1 MFARIAAVAAFFSL
15 PILAAAGSC
24 NTGDI
29 QCCNSL
35 EQSNSAAAAGIL
47 SVIGVNVQDVTG
59 LIGLQ
64 CNPITAVGVGAGS
77 SCSQQP
83 VCCQNNN
90 VGGLVSVGCVPV
102 SV

>member
-1 MFARIAAVAAFFSL
+1 MFARIVAVAAIFSL

-24 NTGDI
+24 NTGDV

-35 EQSNSAAAAGIL
+35 EESNSAAGAGIL
-47 SVIGVNVQDVTG
+47 SAIGINVQDVTG

-64 CNPITAVGVGAGS
+64 CSPITAIGVGSGS

-90 VGGLVSVGCVPV
+90 VGGLVSVGCVPIQL
-102 SV
+102 